1 MKKVWSQFYPLFTE
15 AYKKRER
22 LYQDEFAVLEKMR
35 TSFDRFYPYA
45 AHLNS
50 LIQNKVFLS
59 AKFEELFNS
68 IKAYYEKANDNIQE
82 VRIVI
87 KDYSNVLNKRKKHH
101 VKSSVKPSLNFK
113 ISDKKNKKSKINK
126 IVLNTE
132 SDSKLM
138 ISQRILLSI
147 KIGLKKDEV
156 YSFQNQYVSIQIYIK
171 SFLNYVMKKIQETTQ
186 NNEKLKFKY
195 SNRINRIKQRIS
207 FLNTQKQKLFEQM
220 LQ

>member
-1 MKKVWSQFYPLFTE
+1 MFTE
-15 AYKKRER
+15 TYKKRER
-22 LYQDEFAVLEKMR
+22 LYQDEFVVLEKMR

-82 VRIVI
+82 VRVI
-87 KDYSNVLNKRKKHH
+87 IKEYSNVLNKRKKQPK
-101 VKSSVKPSLNFK
+101 KSSVKPRLNTK
-113 ISDKKNKKSKINK
+113 ITGKKNKKTKINK
-126 IVLNTE
+126 IVVVNSE
-132 SDSKLM
+132 SDTKLM
-138 ISQRILLSI
+138 ISQRILSL

-156 YSFQNQYVSIQIYIK
+156 
-171 SFLNYVMKKIQETTQ
+171 
-186 NNEKLKFKY
+186 
-195 SNRINRIKQRIS
+195 
-207 FLNTQKQKLFEQM
+207 

>member
-1 MKKVWSQFYPLFTE
+1 MFTE
-15 AYKKRER
+15 TYKKRER
-22 LYQDEFAVLEKMR
+22 LYQDEFVVLEKMR

-82 VRIVI
+82 VRVI
-87 KDYSNVLNKRKKHH
+87 IKEYSNVLNKRKKQPK
-101 VKSSVKPSLNFK
+101 KSSVKPRLNTK
-113 ISDKKNKKSKINK
+113 ITGKKNKKTKINK
-126 IVLNTE
+126 IVVVNSE
-132 SDSKLM
+132 SDTKLM
-138 ISQRILLSI
+138 ISQRILSL

-156 YSFQNQYVSIQIYIK
+156 YAFQNQYVSIQIYLK
-171 SFLNYVMKKIQETTQ
+171 SFLNYVMKKIQETNQ

>member
-1 MKKVWSQFYPLFTE
+1 MFTE
-15 AYKKRER
+15 TYKKRER
-22 LYQDEFAVLEKMR
+22 LYQDEFVVLEKMR

-82 VRIVI
+82 VRVI
-87 KDYSNVLNKRKKHH
+87 IKEYSNVLNKRKKQPK
-101 VKSSVKPSLNFK
+101 KSSVKPRLNTK
-113 ISDKKNKKSKINK
+113 ITGKKNKKTKINK
-126 IVLNTE
+126 IVVVNSE
-132 SDSKLM
+132 SDTKLM
-138 ISQRILLSI
+138 ISQRILSL

-156 YSFQNQYVSIQIYIK
+156 YAFQNQYVSIQIYLK
-171 SFLNYVMKKIQETTQ
+171 TFLNYVMKKIQETNQ